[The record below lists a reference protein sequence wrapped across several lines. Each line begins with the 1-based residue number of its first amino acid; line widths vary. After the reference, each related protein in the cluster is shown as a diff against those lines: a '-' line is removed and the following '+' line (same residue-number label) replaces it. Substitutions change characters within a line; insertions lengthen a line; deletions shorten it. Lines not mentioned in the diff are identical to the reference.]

1 MKFTILKNK
10 IEPIVEFLSL
20 YIDASD
26 SFMPFRCLF
35 FNINSDFLTITAQSA
50 TISARKKIDIEQNN
64 INLEEVGKVLI
75 NASILKN
82 IIKKFNKYVTFK
94 VNENS
99 IDIYEGTTKFTLTKI
114 DIHQYPQIDFNNQDN
129 RTEVNSA
136 QLEKTINNASI
147 AASISNDKLNALV
160 YKCINVSSDGANS
173 IRFVSTDSYRLST
186 ESIKVSKPVEINLTI
201 DARNLKRIVT
211 KDADRKVFMFFNQGK
226 FGISYTDT
234 VVQTLTTNLN
244 YMDIWNLFNFDVSRT
259 IKIEKQEFLKLI
271 SKALFYSS
279 EKSRRLQFTFNQNEV
294 KVVYEVPEIGIGE
307 AQTSNYTL
315 EGPNIEIDLDFQYIK
330 DAISV
335 LENGIINIFI
345 SKKEDRLLL
354 ISENNNYNKQL
365 ITPLRRI

>member
-1 MKFTILKNK
+1 MKFTIQKNK
-10 IEPIVEFLSL
+10 IESIVEFLSL
-20 YIDASD
+20 YIDSTD
-26 SFMPFRCLF
+26 SFMPFRCLYF
-35 FNINSDFLTITAQSA
+35 KINSDYLTITAQSS
-50 TISARKKIDIEQNN
+50 TISARKKIKIDEN
-64 INLEEVGKVLI
+64 IIKLEEVGKTLI

-94 VNENS
+94 SNENT

-114 DIHQYPQIDFNNQDN
+114 DSNQYPQIDFNDQDN
-129 RTEVNSA
+129 RTEVNSQ

-147 AASISNDKLNALV
+147 AASMSNDKLNALV
-160 YKCINVSSDGANS
+160 YKCINVSSDGENN

-186 ESIKVSKPVEINLTI
+186 ESIKVSKPVELNLTI
-201 DARNLKRIVT
+201 DAKNLKKIVT
-211 KDADRKVFMFFNQGK
+211 KDADKNIFMFFNSSK

-259 IKIEKQEFLKLI
+259 IKIDKQEFLRLI
-271 SKALFYSS
+271 NKALFYSS
-279 EKSRRLQFTFNQNEV
+279 EKSRRLQFSFTQKEV

-307 AQTSNYTL
+307 AQTNNYKL
-315 EGPNIEIDLDFQYIK
+315 EGPNLDIDLDFQYIK

-345 SKKEDRLLL
+345 SSREDRLL
-354 ISENNNYNKQL
+354 IVSENSAYNKQL
-365 ITPLRRI
+365 VTPLRRI